1 MKRRLPLAPDPEA
14 AVPAARGLTRRQLLQ
29 VAATLGLSA
38 SAVAAGLALHG
49 RDANGGRPPPAR
61 LRDHRVPAAA
71 GAVELAIARGPDA
84 ADNVRRAVEA
94 LGGMAAF
101 VRPGDRVLIKPNV
114 GWNRLPDQA
123 ANTQPEVVAQVVKM
137 VRAAGAARVW
147 VSDFPVNNPERCFE
161 RSGIRAAV
169 GAAGG
174 DLVLPDGGSFRD
186 VEVGGHVVSL
196 AEVIWP
202 LVDADKVINLP
213 VVKQHG
219 LSRATLGMKNW
230 YGVVG
235 GHRAR
240 MHQAIH
246 RAIVDLAA
254 FVRPTLTILD
264 GTRALVA
271 NGPSGGSLD
280 DVRRLDTV
288 AAAVDPVALD
298 AFGAS
303 LLGLA
308 PADVGFIVEAE
319 KAGLGRSAWRSLK
332 VSEVGG

>member
-1 MKRRLPLAPDPEA
+1 MKPRLPLASDPVTA
-14 AVPAARGLTRRQLLQ
+14 APTPSGLTRRQVLQ
-29 VAATLGLSA
+29 VATTLGLSA
-38 SAVAAGLALHG
+38 SAVAAGLALSG
-49 RDANGGRPPPAR
+49 RDTSAGRPPPAR
-61 LRDHRVPAAA
+61 LRDHRVPAAP

-84 ADNVRRAVEA
+84 VENVRRAVEA

-114 GWNRLPDQA
+114 GWNRLPEQA
-123 ANTQPEVVAQVVKM
+123 ANTQPDVVAQVVRM

-169 GAAGG
+169 GGAGG
-174 DLVLPDGGSFRD
+174 DLVFPDGGSFRD
-186 VEVGGHVVSL
+186 VEVGGHVVPL
-196 AEVIWP
+196 AEMLWP
-202 LVDADKVINLP
+202 LVEADKVINLP

-219 LSRATLGMKNW
+219 LSLATLGMKNW

-240 MHQAIH
+240 MHQAVH

-254 FVRPTLTILD
+254 CIRPTLTILD

-308 PADVGFIVEAE
+308 PAEVAFIVEAE
-319 KAGLGRSAWRSLK
+319 KAGLGRSDWRSLK
-332 VSEVGG
+332 TSEVGG